1 MLKLLMS
8 THKKLSL
15 REQENA
21 EVWSLLQ
28 RLFDSIAKCFIP
40 GGWLLVANFVS
51 NFTSPSRWTAES
63 SYRGVRNFT
72 NNKMGITVSALKE
85 LRSHLSF
92 TQLRF
97 HCSKKQG
104 RTFRV
109 TTVSNSTGEA
119 VVEYFSGQTDV
130 HPDSCGS
137 FQRMED
143 DNSKLAMECESF
155 FARRVLENLCAL
167 TNQFKQIPKQFLI
180 EF

>member
-1 MLKLLMS
+1 M
-8 THKKLSL
+8 
-15 REQENA
+15 
-21 EVWSLLQ
+21 WSLLQ

-40 GGWLLVANFVS
+40 ALLFHSRKFVS

-167 TNQFKQIPKQFLI
+167 TN
-180 EF
+180 

>member
-1 MLKLLMS
+1 MAS
-8 THKKLSL
+8 EKKAN
-15 REQENA
+15 ENNV
-21 EVWSLLQ
+21 EIINVNRQKPVSK
-28 RLFDSIAKCFIP
+28 RV
-40 GGWLLVANFVS
+40 VANFVS
-51 NFTSPSRWTAES
+51 NFSSPSRWTAES

-119 VVEYFSGQTDV
+119 VIEYFSGQTDV

-155 FARRVLENLCAL
+155 SSGDFWKIYVR
-167 TNQFKQIPKQFLI
+167 
-180 EF
+180 

>member
-1 MLKLLMS
+1 MCTMAS
-8 THKKLSL
+8 EKKAN
-15 REQENA
+15 ENNV
-21 EVWSLLQ
+21 EIINVNRQKPVSK
-28 RLFDSIAKCFIP
+28 RV
-40 GGWLLVANFVS
+40 VANFVS
-51 NFTSPSRWTAES
+51 NFSSPSRWTAES

-119 VVEYFSGQTDV
+119 VIEYFSGQTDV

-155 FARRVLENLCAL
+155 SSGDFWKIYVR
-167 TNQFKQIPKQFLI
+167 
-180 EF
+180 

>member
-1 MLKLLMS
+1 
-8 THKKLSL
+8 
-15 REQENA
+15 
-21 EVWSLLQ
+21 
-28 RLFDSIAKCFIP
+28 
-40 GGWLLVANFVS
+40 
-51 NFTSPSRWTAES
+51 
-63 SYRGVRNFT
+63 
-72 NNKMGITVSALKE
+72 MGITVSALKE

-119 VVEYFSGQTDV
+119 VVEYFSGQTDL

-155 FARRVLENLCAL
+155 FARRFLENLCTL
-167 TNQFKQIPKQFLI
+167 TN
-180 EF
+180 